1 MNVKRPRHDI
11 TEGERIL
18 HSRGAKRA
26 RLIAEERRHSPGWFY
41 LSFATDFEFLGA
53 AVVRAQGLLTA
64 VERASNLGIS
74 PGGDVVCQGPIP
86 RKDLHRVPG
95 GLRNRLLTEAEVR
108 KHLEGKRV
116 GE

>member
-53 AVVRAQGLLTA
+53 AVVRAQGFLTA
-64 VERASNLGIS
+64 VQRASDLGIS

-86 RKDLHRVPG
+86 KPKFPLSMS
-95 GLRNRLLTEAEVR
+95 
-108 KHLEGKRV
+108 GK
-116 GE
+116 